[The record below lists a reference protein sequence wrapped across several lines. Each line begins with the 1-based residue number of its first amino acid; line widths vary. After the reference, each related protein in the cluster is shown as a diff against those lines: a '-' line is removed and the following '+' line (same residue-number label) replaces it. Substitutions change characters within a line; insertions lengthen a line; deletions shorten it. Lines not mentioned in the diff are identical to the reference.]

1 MNRDSSLRGPQEP
14 QDLGGWMAPQA
25 LLDPQ
30 GHLGT
35 PAYRALLASR
45 ESLAWTDSGACQEL

>member
-1 MNRDSSLRGPQEP
+1 MRDPQEP

-30 GHLGT
+30 GPLGT
-35 PAYRALLASR
+35 PAHRALLASR
-45 ESLAWTDSGACQEL
+45 ESLAWMDTGAYQEL